1 MIRYYL
7 GEEPILANVET
18 YRLGDPD
25 VCAWVLDRLDQM
37 VVKPVD
43 GAGGYGIVIG
53 PQADDE
59 TLAQLAR
66 AVRADP
72 RGYVA
77 QDPIALST
85 APTFVGGKMAPRHL
99 DLRPFAVH
107 DGDDV
112 WVAPGGLTRV
122 ALREGSLVVNS
133 SQGGGSKD
141 TWVLAG
147 AMEAPEP
154 PAEED
159 AELDPIGH
167 SVVAGPTAA
176 TAPPASGPWRG
187 GADQ

>member
-1 MIRYYL
+1 
-7 GEEPILANVET
+7 
-18 YRLGDPD
+18 
-25 VCAWVLDRLDQM
+25 
-37 VVKPVD
+37 
-43 GAGGYGIVIG
+43 
-53 PQADDE
+53 
-59 TLAQLAR
+59 
-66 AVRADP
+66 
-72 RGYVA
+72 
-77 QDPIALST
+77 
-85 APTFVGGKMAPRHL
+85 MAPRHL

-159 AELDPIGH
+159 AELRPDR
-167 SVVAGPTAA
+167 PTRWSPRPDR
-176 TAPPASGPWRG
+176 TRPPPPTSGPWRG